1 MCMKYV
7 NIILILLFIIPV
19 KVLSQNQTII
29 FQDGVDGYD
38 GTIDTYI
45 DNSNPN
51 SSFSSSTSLLW
62 DEAPAKRT
70 TFIRFDN
77 IFVSP
82 GGSIPDNSYI
92 ISATLTYYV
101 YDLGDNAIVSEVLS
115 SWDNSLTWNQFDF
128 DNDIGIFIGTA
139 ESGTTNTYESIDVTS
154 SLSSWSSNPSLN
166 HGWIFQFTGD
176 GGSRIYSSE
185 WTTVNQRPVLTVV
198 YSENFPPNQPTLIS
212 PIDNSTDIT
221 LSPSL
226 IVNVSDPENDNLQV
240 NYFARAISS
249 SVNFTIIG
257 VPDTQHYTDN
267 VNNNQYFYDQTNWIV
282 ANKDALNVV
291 FISQL
296 GDCVENGDTFDS
308 EWQVV
313 NTAWTMVE
321 NPVTTGLVDG
331 MPYGLNVGNHDQSP
345 VNGGSTASTLKFN
358 QYFGFSRFQ
367 GRMYYGGHYGS
378 DNDNHYELFSASG
391 MDFII
396 INLEYDTTPE
406 QVVLDWADA
415 LLKTYSNRRAI
426 LVSHYL
432 IEADD
437 EPSPSAF
444 GTQGQIIYDD
454 LKDNSNL
461 FLMLCGHRT
470 TEGRRSD
477 VFSGNTIHTLLSNY
491 QGRPNG
497 GNGFLRIMEFRP
509 SENKI
514 YISTY
519 SPSLN
524 QYETDS
530 NSEFVLDYNMGSEP
544 IQQIDNVNN
553 VVSGSN
559 VSFTW
564 SSLSPETE
572 YEWYVEVS
580 DGNNTTMGPIWSF
593 TTEEEDISLP
603 VFVSSFTAARSE
615 NEIYLEWLVGSELEN
630 AGFIIEKSVESE
642 SSPFFE
648 IASYVTMDELKG
660 RGNASDIKFYS
671 FVDRDILKGQT
682 YFCRLSD
689 VSTRGER
696 TYHDTIRINP
706 ELVIPELIL
715 KQNYPNPFNSV
726 TTFTFD
732 LPKTTFVEI
741 NVYDL
746 QGRNIQTLVNESIN
760 AGRHHLTFDA
770 SNLAS
775 GIYYYELKTN
785 DFTAVK
791 KFILTK

>member
-682 YFCRLSD
+682 YFYRLSYNAHSPRNNRSL
-689 VSTRGER
+689 VSG
-696 TYHDTIRINP
+696 
-706 ELVIPELIL
+706 
-715 KQNYPNPFNSV
+715 
-726 TTFTFD
+726 
-732 LPKTTFVEI
+732 
-741 NVYDL
+741 
-746 QGRNIQTLVNESIN
+746 
-760 AGRHHLTFDA
+760 
-770 SNLAS
+770 
-775 GIYYYELKTN
+775 
-785 DFTAVK
+785 
-791 KFILTK
+791 